1 LYGIGI
7 ELLYM
12 MIFLFVD
19 TLLYFILLKTSAF
32 PKKETRSDAG
42 KKKLKAKK
50 ERSQELKQ

>member
-1 LYGIGI
+1 
-7 ELLYM
+7 M
-12 MIFLFVD
+12 MIFLFVY

-32 PKKETRSDAG
+32 PKKETRSDAE

>member
-1 LYGIGI
+1 
-7 ELLYM
+7 M